1 MKGQISTNRLY
12 KKTYSFY
19 LYVNEHAKMEIP
31 PIIRMYQTML
41 CREDIGFTHLL
52 VRQSTGRFYPPIL
65 SVKRPDKVGREE
77 LAEAVLRD
85 FSKWFDTLPPQDY
98 SKAIS

>member
-31 PIIRMYQTML
+31 PIIRM
-41 CREDIGFTHLL
+41 EDIGFTHLL